1 MILIKNKSETQSEGH
16 NMKTAVITGAASG
29 LGKAIAMK
37 YARENW
43 QIIVADIQD
52 EAGKAVVDEIN
63 QLGAKAYYYHCDI
76 SRVADFEALADFTE
90 TTTGACHFLANNA
103 GIASTG
109 SLMETDE
116 AEWERMISLDLMSC
130 IRGSKAFIPLLMKS
144 ATAQEP
150 TAIVN
155 TASFAGI
162 ALMPGMM
169 SYNVT
174 KAGVIAFSETL
185 RAELFQH
192 NIHVGV
198 ACPSF
203 FKTNLTD
210 SMTSADD
217 ATIARVT
224 RWMENSGVT
233 ADTVAEDIF
242 NAVRDGE
249 FLILTHK
256 ETKKFYKM
264 SRWFPKFMQKK
275 KNTIKSIGTT
285 KN

>member
-1 MILIKNKSETQSEGH
+1 
-16 NMKTAVITGAASG
+16 MKTAVITGAASG

-37 YARENW
+37 FAQQNW

-52 EAGKAVVDEIN
+52 EAGKAVVDKIN
-63 QLGAKAYYYHCDI
+63 HSGGQAHYFHCDI
-76 SRVADFEALADFTE
+76 GQVADFKALADFTE
-90 TTTGACHFLANNA
+90 ATTGNCHFLANNA

-109 SLMETDE
+109 TLMETDE
-116 AEWERMISLDLMSC
+116 AEWERMLSLDLMSC
-130 IRGSKAFIPLLMKS
+130 IRGSKAFIPLLKKS
-144 ATAQEP
+144 ATPQQPA
-150 TAIVN
+150 AIVN

-174 KAGVIAFSETL
+174 KAAVIAFSETL
-185 RAELFQH
+185 RAELFQY

-210 SMTSADD
+210 SMTNADD
-217 ATIARVT
+217 ATVARVT

-233 ADTVAEDIF
+233 ADTVAKDIF
-242 NAVRDGE
+242 NAVRDRE

-275 KNTIKSIGTT
+275 KNTMKSISTT
-285 KN
+285 KNEFCEE